1 MGPRLVLVA
10 LAVAVVSAAGVA
22 RADAPKPWAA
32 GVSAADQKAALA
44 LYQQGNGYF
53 AQDDYAHALDEY
65 EQALTRWKH
74 PAIYYNAAV
83 CAINLD
89 RPVEAYQDLQQALK
103 YGAEPIG
110 DEHFKQGKTYQM
122 LLADKI
128 ADVEVRVGVPNASV
142 HLDGAP
148 LEVGKPL
155 TVRVGT
161 HHIVATRDGYQPA
174 EVERNVAPGKVN
186 VIEIVLQPLPR
197 ATTHRLVR
205 RWPKQVPWEVV
216 AGGAVV
222 ALVGAPMWAWSSN
235 RFAAY
240 DRTITSC
247 AGGGTYC
254 ADPGALHAAADERH
268 RGTIDRDVGA
278 AAFIAGGAVIAAGLG
293 LVLLDQPHLE
303 HVQPAIAP
311 GRIGLVI
318 SARW

>member
-10 LAVAVVSAAGVA
+10 LVVAIASAAGVA
-22 RADAPKPWAA
+22 RAESPKPWAV

-53 AQDDYAHALDEY
+53 AQDDYAHALDQY
-65 EQALTRWKH
+65 EQALGRWKH

-89 RPVEAYQDLQQALK
+89 RPVEAYQDLEEALK
-103 YGAEPIG
+103 YGAAPIG
-110 DEHFKQGKTYQM
+110 DEHYKQGKTYQI
-122 LLADKI
+122 LLADKV
-128 ADVEVRVGVPNASV
+128 ADIEVHVAVPGTSV
-142 HLDGAP
+142 HFDGAP

-155 TVRVGT
+155 TVRVGP
-161 HHIVATRDGYQPA
+161 HHIVATRDGYQPT
-174 EVERNVAPGKVN
+174 EEQRTVAPGKVN
-186 VIEIVLQPLPR
+186 VIEIVLQPLP
-197 ATTHRLVR
+197 APHRLVR
-205 RWPKQVPWEVV
+205 RWPKRMPWEVV
-216 AGGAVV
+216 AGGAVI
-222 ALVGAPMWAWSSN
+222 ALVGVPMWAWSSN

-254 ADPGALHAAADERH
+254 VDPVALHTAADERH
-268 RGTIDRDVGA
+268 RGGIDRDIGA
-278 AAFIAGGAVIAAGLG
+278 AAFVAGGAVIAAGLG
-293 LVLLDQPHLE
+293 LALLNQPHLE
-303 HVQPAIAP
+303 HLQPAIAP